1 MKIKPLFLDV
11 FETLTL
17 VYQCHLVK
25 DDWEQT
31 QSLEIGVWS
40 PHVVIRE
47 TTRNGQLQECQHRDL
62 EETC

>member
-17 VYQCHLVK
+17 IYQCHLVK

-31 QSLEIGVWS
+31 QSHEIGVWS
-40 PHVVIRE
+40 TLVIRE
-47 TTRNGQLQECQHRDL
+47 TTQNGQPQEQQYRGL

>member
-17 VYQCHLVK
+17 IYQCHLVK

-31 QSLEIGVWS
+31 QSHEIGVWS
-40 PHVVIRE
+40 TLVIRE
-47 TTRNGQLQECQHRDL
+47 TTQNGQLQERQYRGL

>member
-1 MKIKPLFLDV
+1 MKIKLLFLDV

-31 QSLEIGVWS
+31 QSHEIWVWS
-40 PHVVIRE
+40 TLVIRE
-47 TTRNGQLQECQHRDL
+47 TTQNGQLLEREYRGL